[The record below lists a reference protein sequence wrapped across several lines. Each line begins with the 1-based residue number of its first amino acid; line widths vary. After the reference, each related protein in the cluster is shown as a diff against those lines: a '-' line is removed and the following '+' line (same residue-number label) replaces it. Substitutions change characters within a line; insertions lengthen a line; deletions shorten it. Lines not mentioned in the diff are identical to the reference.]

1 MRDNLR
7 QTGRKQRMV
16 EFRAINNSWV
26 KEVIGVKLWEGISPD
41 DLAAVRDEWA
51 KTGVLV
57 FRRQALSE
65 SELVAASAI
74 FGTPEKVVRKDW
86 ASPISPEIIL
96 VSNLK
101 DQDNNQIG
109 MPGSGDVEWH
119 TDQSY
124 VLDPATGAALY
135 GVDIPTEGGGTWWA
149 NLQEAYDALPDEVKH
164 RIGGKHAIFS
174 YAKRLAGYDEKARV
188 VSEEV
193 KRKTPD
199 ITHPLVNRHPV
210 TGRESL
216 YLDPGTTIGIVGM
229 EKSEGMALLQ
239 ELQAYATRPEFTYR
253 HDWQVGDVVL
263 WDNGCTLHR
272 RDHYESTQ
280 RRFHKRTTMRLPAE
294 RHIVPIGERV
304 VESLAA

>member
-1 MRDNLR
+1 M
-7 QTGRKQRMV
+7 GA
-16 EFRAINNSWV
+16 EFRAIKGSWV
-26 KEVIGVKLWEGISPD
+26 KEVLGVNLWADISPD
-41 DLAAVRDEWA
+41 DLGKIRAEWA

-65 SELVAASAI
+65 EELVRASAI
-74 FGTPEKVVRKDW
+74 FGKPERTVRTEW
-86 ASPISPEIIL
+86 ASPTSPEVIL
-96 VSNLK
+96 ISNLK
-101 DQDNNQIG
+101 DQNDKHVG
-109 MPGSGDVEWH
+109 MPGTGDVEWH

-135 GVDIPTEGGGTWWA
+135 GIEIPTEGGGTWWA
-149 NLQEAYDALPDEVKH
+149 NLQDAYAALPDDLKK
-164 RIGGKHAIFS
+164 RIAGKRVIYS

-199 ITHPLVNRHPV
+199 ITHPIVNRHPV

-216 YLDPGTTIGIVGM
+216 YLDPGTTIGVVGM
-229 EKSEGMALLQ
+229 SQADGMALLR
-239 ELQAYATRPEFTYR
+239 ELQDYATRPQFTYR

-272 RDHYESTQ
+272 RDQYESAQ
-280 RRFHKRTTMRLPAE
+280 RRFHKRTTIRLPAE
-294 RHIVPIGERV
+294 RHIVPEGVRFEASI
-304 VESLAA
+304 AA